1 MKPQLEEEWLKSQKT
16 CKMLPKY
23 MGDGA
28 LILKKKGGGGTET
41 KTNLCVLRFTL
52 MIQICLSIV
61 RYLLL
66 L

>member
-28 LILKKKGGGGTET
+28 LILKKKGEGEQKQKQTF
-41 KTNLCVLRFTL
+41 VY
-52 MIQICLSIV
+52 SDS
-61 RYLLL
+61 LL
-66 L
+66 

>member
-1 MKPQLEEEWLKSQKT
+1 
-16 CKMLPKY
+16 

>member
-28 LILKKKGGGGTET
+28 LILKKKGEGEQKQKQTFVYSDS
-41 KTNLCVLRFTL
+41 LLWFRF
-52 MIQICLSIV
+52 V
-61 RYLLL
+61 WV
-66 L
+66 